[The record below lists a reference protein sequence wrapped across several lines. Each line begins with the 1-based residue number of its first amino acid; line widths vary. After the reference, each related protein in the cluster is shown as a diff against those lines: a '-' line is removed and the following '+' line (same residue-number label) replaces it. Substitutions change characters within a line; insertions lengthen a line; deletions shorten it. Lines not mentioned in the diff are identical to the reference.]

1 MTKEFGVGLRVI
13 VEESGDK
20 QVTKEDVKNILNKA
34 LNSESSQYAEIV
46 LSGEIDGVKELVS

>member
-1 MTKEFGVGLRVI
+1 MTKEFGVGLRII

-34 LNSESSQYAEIV
+34 LNSESSQDAEIV